1 MPTLRIPFP
10 ENEAP
15 TPVALRGDRI
25 TIGRLPDNAIQVRDR
40 TISAHHAELIVEGDH
55 YRLHDLGSTNGI
67 TVDGQ
72 TVTDFHLRDAC
83 RISIGSIECE
93 FTPDG
98 EDAADKEKP
107 AILTHAEAEAVLRE
121 KGDLLQQL
129 AVARE
134 QIERLQE
141 AHATDVGATVPQA
154 DFDRVVAE
162 LAATKELLTSRD
174 RDLERLKAD
183 LAVLRRDRDHL
194 LRTQNGAAGPKP
206 GEAEL
211 ATEKRVVVPLA
222 KLAVPAPAVQPTPPV
237 EPEAPI
243 AAQVDPAEEPATQPS
258 LPKPSLPKPT
268 SLPLPKS
275 KPAFVP
281 QEANASP
288 VPPSTPSMPSA
299 PAPAA
304 PQVLP
309 RPTRLIAAAAN
320 GGSGGM
326 RPFPAAPGGNPNAP
340 KGVPVPVLRKA
351 TPAAPAATAGPKGTQ
366 KIS

>member
-15 TPVALRGDRI
+15 TAVALRGDRI

-67 TVDGQ
+67 TVDGHI
-72 TVTDFHLRDAC
+72 VTDFHLREPC

-93 FTPDG
+93 FTPEG
-98 EDAADKEKP
+98 EEAANQEKP

-121 KGDLLQQL
+121 KGELLQQL

-141 AHATDVGATVPQA
+141 AHTADGATVPQA

-162 LAATKELLTSRD
+162 LAATKELLTHRD

-183 LAVLRRDRDHL
+183 LAVLRRDRDNL
-194 LRTQNGAAGPKP
+194 LRTQNGAAVAKP
-206 GEAEL
+206 SAEEL
-211 ATEKRVVVPLA
+211 ATEKRVAIPVAA
-222 KLAVPAPAVQPTPPV
+222 KLEVPEVPA
-237 EPEAPI
+237 AP
-243 AAQVDPAEEPATQPS
+243 PAEAVAEPATQPS
-258 LPKPSLPKPT
+258 LPKPSLPKPA

-281 QEANASP
+281 TETKAAP
-288 VPPSTPSMPSA
+288 TAPSA

-304 PQVLP
+304 PQGLP
-309 RPTRLIAAAAN
+309 KPTRLVGAVPANAN

-351 TPAAPAATAGPKGTQ
+351 TPAAPATVAGPKGTQ